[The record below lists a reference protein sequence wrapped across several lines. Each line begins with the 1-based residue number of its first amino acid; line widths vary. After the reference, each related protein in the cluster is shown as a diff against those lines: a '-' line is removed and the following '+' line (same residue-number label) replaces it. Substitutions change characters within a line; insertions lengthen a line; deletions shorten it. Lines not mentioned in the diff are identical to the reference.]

1 MLALPIVLY
10 FRFMHSL
17 LRKNY
22 EYWNHERSL
31 SALLIYLAIA
41 LFTWIPLAEY
51 ATEWWSFIITDVL
64 FNLIILAGIFSV
76 LTRWRKQL
84 FFLAVALLATVVRLL
99 AFTTQSDR
107 LQFLSYCLAIVFFY
121 LLGRMVLRHIFKEGP
136 VNFYRIQGS
145 IVIFMMVGMVYA
157 NLYAIVEFLIPGSF
171 ASTQVGSH
179 FAPVFSQF
187 LYFSFVTM
195 TTLGFGDLIPIG
207 AFAKSLAVFQG
218 MFGLLYPVVMIARL
232 ISMEVA
238 HSASLREND

>member
-1 MLALPIVLY
+1 
-10 FRFMHSL
+10 MHPL

-41 LFTWIPLAEY
+41 LFTWIPLSEY
-51 ATEWWSFIITDVL
+51 AAEWWSFLITDLL
-64 FNLIILAGIFSV
+64 FNLIILAGVFSV
-76 LTRWRKQL
+76 LTRWKKQL
-84 FFLAVALLATVVRLL
+84 IFLMVALLATIVRLL
-99 AFTTQSDR
+99 AFTTQSDN
-107 LQFLSYCLAIVFFY
+107 LQLLSYCLAIAFFY

-157 NLYAIVEFLIPGSF
+157 NLYAITEFLIPGSF
-171 ASTQVGSH
+171 AGTHANVQ
-179 FAPVFSQF
+179 FKPVFSQF

-195 TTLGFGDLIPIG
+195 TTLGFGDLIPVG

-238 HSASLREND
+238 HTASLRKND

>member
-1 MLALPIVLY
+1 
-10 FRFMHSL
+10 MHPL

-41 LFTWIPLAEY
+41 LFTWIPLSEY
-51 ATEWWSFIITDVL
+51 AAEWWSFLITDLL
-64 FNLIILAGIFSV
+64 FNLIILAGVFSV
-76 LTRWRKQL
+76 LTRWKKQL
-84 FFLAVALLATVVRLL
+84 VFLIVALLATIVRLL
-99 AFTTQSDR
+99 AFTTQSDN
-107 LQFLSYCLAIVFFY
+107 LQLLSYCLAIAFFY

-157 NLYAIVEFLIPGSF
+157 NLYAITEFLMPGSF
-171 ASTQVGSH
+171 
-179 FAPVFSQF
+179 
-187 LYFSFVTM
+187 
-195 TTLGFGDLIPIG
+195 DLIPVG

-238 HSASLREND
+238 HTASLRKND